1 MTSKWTRKV
10 NNNFNLFECP
20 NSDLFLCHKCSYWL
34 EWVYF
39 CKGMVLVLEDFDE
52 DNTYQYMNDD
62 RDRDGCLWACDNC
75 IQNVLDNNKL
85 ILYNK

>member
-1 MTSKWTRKV
+1 
-10 NNNFNLFECP
+10 
-20 NSDLFLCHKCSYWL
+20 
-34 EWVYF
+34 
-39 CKGMVLVLEDFDE
+39 MVLVLEDFDE